1 MPSRD
6 PKTGKRLSGSAQ
18 AKLTAARRQGLDHIP
33 TPCLTNVPLPP
44 AGVGAIE
51 SWAAVINLRCAVETV
66 DPVRLHWI
74 GTLCRELGKMAAKAR
89 RAEKVMKLRRLRQG
103 IDDHIDLDAP
113 PIDDPVAIVPWCYA
127 AVAAYLHTVASAPGW
142 GPDEQ
147 KALRLK
153 SLCQA
158 GFLACPDDLQKV
170 IDEIEAE
177 G

>member
-6 PKTGKRLSGSAQ
+6 PKTGKRLSGSQ
-18 AKLTAARRQGLDHIP
+18 QIKLAEARRNGLDHIP
-33 TPCLTNVPLPP
+33 TLCLTNVPLPP
-44 AGVGAIE
+44 QGVGAIE
-51 SWAAVINLRCAVETV
+51 SWAAVVNLRCAVETV

-89 RAEKVMKLRRLRQG
+89 RAEKVMQLRRLRQG
-103 IDDHIDLDAP
+103 IDDHIDLDVP

-127 AVAAYLHTVASAPGW
+127 AVASYLHTVASAPGW

-158 GFLACPDDLQKV
+158 GFLACPDDLQRV
-170 IDEIEAE
+170 IDEIEAA
-177 G
+177 